1 MKNLKNHLLALA
13 LTLPVHGQAPDWEN
27 PAVFRINKEAPRS
40 TTMPFPTKD
49 AAGSK
54 SRLDSPWCMLLNG
67 NWKFHHTGNPSGRPV
82 GFEVPGF
89 DDAAW
94 KEIPVPSNW
103 QMHGYGIPHY
113 TNITYP
119 FAKNPPF
126 VMGEPPQ
133 QFTNFPEANRN
144 QVGSYRHRFT
154 LPEGWENRRTRIVF
168 GAVDSAFYLWINGRK
183 VGYSE
188 DSRTPAEFDITPYLQ
203 AGENLV
209 AAEVYQHSDAS
220 YLEDQD
226 MFRMSGIFRDVYL
239 WSADSVDLED
249 FWIPAGLEDD
259 YKTGT
264 LSFTAKVANRGPAET
279 TAVATLTLTA
289 PDGTTISAPP
299 ATLSIPAGGMT
310 EQVVGIPSIPGVRA
324 WSAEIPDLYTYH
336 ISLTDSSGR
345 EIAHHVGKTGFRRN
359 EVKDGQFLHNG
370 QAVVIKGV
378 NRHDHNPVTGHHVTR
393 DDIMAD
399 LLQMK
404 RANINAV
411 RTSHYP
417 NDPALVELC
426 DELGF
431 YVVAEANIESH
442 GMGYK
447 EESLAKNPV
456 WFEAHLDR
464 VKNLVERDKNHPS
477 IIMWSMGNEAGDGEN
492 FVKCSEWIRQR
503 DPSRPVHYEQA
514 AHQPHAALWSPMY
527 ATIADCEKYCR
538 SEEKKP
544 LETQRPLIQCEYNH
558 AMGNSSGNLSDY
570 WDLIRKERLFQG
582 GFIWDW
588 KDQSFLQLKH
598 GTGDVEDR
606 SGNGI
611 PVSLLGSLSAD
622 EGLFAGS
629 AVAGKSDKLDLTG
642 NLSLVAEA
650 RLNNTG
656 SSEGGQPLVG
666 KGDTSYSLKISEGGE
681 LEFFIYSG
689 GTWHNVRAK
698 LPADAASRFHTYAGV
713 YDGKNLAL
721 FIDGQQA
728 ASTAFTGPVSK
739 NDFELSVGIDTEET
753 ARRLNGVVRK
763 AAVYD
768 RALTAAELTTPA
780 PENAVLSLDFV
791 QDAAKPKTVE
801 FLAYGG
807 DFNERPTD
815 GSFSCNGLV
824 SSMLQTAPHFD
835 EVRKVHQEIHTSPVD
850 VTTPVVKIR
859 IRNEYSFR
867 DTSHVAGSWKLMEDG
882 IAVAE
887 GKLTTPPLP
896 PGGTVDVEV
905 PTGVTPKPECEY
917 FFRVRY
923 DLTAPNAWH
932 PAGMPIAWDEI
943 ALPWSKRTP
952 SVPQPSDAP
961 ASFTEDAGSVTLVAG
976 NATARVD
983 KASGLLVSLKTGD
996 VESLASP
1003 LGLNFWRPTTN
1014 NDEGA
1019 KLQHKLKVWQYAGAR
1034 AKAESVTA
1042 VREGNDVIV
1051 TAVLTI
1057 PAGKSTATIRYRFTG
1072 AGQVEV
1078 STEFRPDGSLPAIPR
1093 IGFQGTVSNGAFLW
1107 KWHGRGP
1114 HENYVDRSAGAWT
1127 AVHEGPVPSLFHQY
1141 ADPQEAGNRTGI
1153 RWATLSSPAGGSSLR
1168 IDATGEHL
1176 LEMSCYPCA
1185 SRDIELAMH
1194 PSDLPQREFITVNLD
1209 HRQSGLGGTDS
1220 WGSLPL
1226 PQYRILPDKV
1236 YQWSFRLTPGETP
1249 PTLPRQGLP
1258 RQLPPPVDD
1267 N

>member
-1 MKNLKNHLLALA
+1 
-13 LTLPVHGQAPDWEN
+13 
-27 PAVFRINKEAPRS
+27 
-40 TTMPFPTKD
+40 
-49 AAGSK
+49 
-54 SRLDSPWCMLLNG
+54 
-67 NWKFHHTGNPSGRPV
+67 
-82 GFEVPGF
+82 
-89 DDAAW
+89 
-94 KEIPVPSNW
+94 
-103 QMHGYGIPHY
+103 
-113 TNITYP
+113 
-119 FAKNPPF
+119 
-126 VMGEPPQ
+126 
-133 QFTNFPEANRN
+133 
-144 QVGSYRHRFT
+144 
-154 LPEGWENRRTRIVF
+154 
-168 GAVDSAFYLWINGRK
+168 
-183 VGYSE
+183 
-188 DSRTPAEFDITPYLQ
+188 
-203 AGENLV
+203 
-209 AAEVYQHSDAS
+209 
-220 YLEDQD
+220 
-226 MFRMSGIFRDVYL
+226 
-239 WSADSVDLED
+239 
-249 FWIPAGLEDD
+249 
-259 YKTGT
+259 
-264 LSFTAKVANRGPAET
+264 
-279 TAVATLTLTA
+279 
-289 PDGTTISAPP
+289 
-299 ATLSIPAGGMT
+299 
-310 EQVVGIPSIPGVRA
+310 
-324 WSAEIPDLYTYH
+324 LYTYH

-721 FIDGQQA
+721 FIDGQQV
-728 ASTAFTGPVSK
+728 ASTVFTGPVSK

-768 RALTAAELTTPA
+768 RALTASELTTPA

-824 SSMLQTAPHFD
+824 SSMLQPAPHFD

-850 VTTPVVKIR
+850 V
-859 IRNEYSFR
+859 
-867 DTSHVAGSWKLMEDG
+867 
-882 IAVAE
+882 
-887 GKLTTPPLP
+887 
-896 PGGTVDVEV
+896 
-905 PTGVTPKPECEY
+905 
-917 FFRVRY
+917 
-923 DLTAPNAWH
+923 
-932 PAGMPIAWDEI
+932 
-943 ALPWSKRTP
+943 
-952 SVPQPSDAP
+952 
-961 ASFTEDAGSVTLVAG
+961 
-976 NATARVD
+976 
-983 KASGLLVSLKTGD
+983 
-996 VESLASP
+996 
-1003 LGLNFWRPTTN
+1003 
-1014 NDEGA
+1014 
-1019 KLQHKLKVWQYAGAR
+1019 
-1034 AKAESVTA
+1034 
-1042 VREGNDVIV
+1042 
-1051 TAVLTI
+1051 
-1057 PAGKSTATIRYRFTG
+1057 
-1072 AGQVEV
+1072 
-1078 STEFRPDGSLPAIPR
+1078 
-1093 IGFQGTVSNGAFLW
+1093 
-1107 KWHGRGP
+1107 
-1114 HENYVDRSAGAWT
+1114 
-1127 AVHEGPVPSLFHQY
+1127 
-1141 ADPQEAGNRTGI
+1141 
-1153 RWATLSSPAGGSSLR
+1153 
-1168 IDATGEHL
+1168 
-1176 LEMSCYPCA
+1176 
-1185 SRDIELAMH
+1185 
-1194 PSDLPQREFITVNLD
+1194 
-1209 HRQSGLGGTDS
+1209 
-1220 WGSLPL
+1220 
-1226 PQYRILPDKV
+1226 
-1236 YQWSFRLTPGETP
+1236 
-1249 PTLPRQGLP
+1249 
-1258 RQLPPPVDD
+1258 
-1267 N
+1267 